1 MLLNYFNLSLFIIVI
16 NNIVIIYNVI
26 DRVRAI

>member
-1 MLLNYFNLSLFIIVI
+1 MLLNYFNLTLFIIVI